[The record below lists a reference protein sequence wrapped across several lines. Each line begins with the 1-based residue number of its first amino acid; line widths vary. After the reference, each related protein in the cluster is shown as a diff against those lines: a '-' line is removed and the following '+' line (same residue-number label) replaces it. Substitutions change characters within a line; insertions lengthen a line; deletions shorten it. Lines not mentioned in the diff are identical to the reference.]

1 MPNYLALLI
10 SLTIISL
17 PTYLVRFSIF
27 SIPTNLFE
35 VLAIITILAIF
46 FYKKRNSLLEIS
58 KQNSAIAIAALLILL
73 GLTIATFENNT
84 AAKSL
89 GIIKSWFVI
98 PMFFSFLLATLP
110 QRDFAKTLILRC
122 LFASILLV
130 ATISITYAFFGV
142 FTYDGRLKSFFL
154 SPNHLAMFVAPGIFV
169 GIYLMHKAR
178 NNQTILQYSLLVSSL
193 ALIMTA
199 LFLTKS
205 YSAWIAVVFAY
216 PILMLFSKSGLFR
229 YLGRVGIFIFIF
241 SLLLS
246 TQIGTEKF
254 LAATHISERSS
265 LASRVMIW
273 KSAVK
278 IIGDNPLWG
287 IGPGMFQEKYLAYQ
301 KYFPP
306 YLEWAVPQPHNLYF
320 AFWLQAGIFGLFGF
334 FLLIISAFRKIET
347 LAKNKKTAPLAVLI
361 AVYLTSVLI
370 WGIADTPYWKNDLA
384 FVFWLML
391 SLMFQSTCSH
401 GKMVTSL

>member
-1 MPNYLALLI
+1 MPNYLAFLI

-35 VLAIITILAIF
+35 VLAVATILAIF
-46 FYKKRNSLLEIS
+46 FYKKRTSLLEFF

-73 GLTIATFENNT
+73 GLTIATIENNT
-84 AAKSL
+84 PTRSL
-89 GIIKSWFVI
+89 GIIKSWFVV
-98 PMFFSFLLATLP
+98 PMLFSFLLATLP
-110 QRDFAKTLILRC
+110 QKDFAKTLVLRC

-130 ATISITYAFFGV
+130 AAISITYAFFGM
-142 FTYDGRLKSFFL
+142 FTYDKRLGAFFL
-154 SPNHLAMFVAPGIFV
+154 SPNHLAMFMAPGIFV
-169 GIYLMHKAR
+169 GIYLMRKAR
-178 NNQTILQYSLLVSSL
+178 DSRAILQYSLLALSL
-193 ALIMTA
+193 TFIITVF
-199 LFLTKS
+199 FLTKS

-216 PILMLFSKSGLFR
+216 PVLMLFSKSGFFR
-229 YLGRVGIFIFIF
+229 YLSRVGAFIFIF
-241 SLLLS
+241 ALLLS

-273 KSAVK
+273 ESAVK

-287 IGPGMFQEKYLAYQ
+287 IGPGIFQEKYLAYQ

-306 YLEWAVPQPHNLYF
+306 YLEWAVPQPHNLYL
-320 AFWLQAGIFGLFGF
+320 AFWLQTGIVGLFGF
-334 FLLIISAFRKIET
+334 FLLIISAFRKLGA
-347 LAKNKKTAPLAVLI
+347 LAKNKKTATLAVLI

-384 FVFWLML
+384 FVFWIML
-391 SLMFQSTCSH
+391 SLVF
-401 GKMVTSL
+401 